1 MAEDGR
7 GDVSEVVSVKVH
19 DASKGAGAQELTGVK
34 QPDRGLSS
42 KGQGVRSELP
52 EGGFASLL
60 EAGEGADRARAGAAE
75 REVVAGREAALEVID
90 AQAWGRVEA
99 DGQEQQRAQ
108 GRRTAG
114 EQAQA
119 SADERA
125 VAPAREEALVA
136 VSDAPLVLEA
146 SGWGRR
152 SEASEEARGVGGVD
166 GARVGGEGQR
176 VEESGATADSAKAE
190 EVRQLAEKLVEA
202 CQTGL
207 DQQGRQV
214 MMLDVQV
221 PGRGGVRVRLRRQ
234 GDGVEVRLRADNEA
248 LGDLLRARQGALRDG
263 MAGRGVVMSRLEVVG

>member
-1 MAEDGR
+1 M
-7 GDVSEVVSVKVH
+7 KVH
-19 DASKGAGAQELTGVK
+19 DAGKGAAAQELTGAK
-34 QPDRGLSS
+34 QPDKGLSG
-42 KGQGVRSELP
+42 KGQGVRGELP
-52 EGGFASLL
+52 EGGFAALL
-60 EAGEGADRARAGAAE
+60 EAGEGAEGGRAGAAE
-75 REVVAGREAALEVID
+75 REVVAGREAALEV
-90 AQAWGRVEA
+90 AHEQAWGRVEA
-99 DGQEQQRAQ
+99 GGQEQQRAL
-108 GRRTAG
+108 GRRAEG

-125 VAPAREEALVA
+125 VAPAREETLLV
-136 VSDAPLVLEA
+136 VSEA
-146 SGWGRR
+146 GRVEVGEAR
-152 SEASEEARGVGGVD
+152 RAGVSEASEEARGVGGVE
-166 GARVGGEGQR
+166 GARAGGEGQR

-248 LGDLLRARQGALRDG
+248 LGELLRARQGALRDG